1 MKKKS
6 KIFIGCLVLLAMV
19 LCISFY
25 VKGAVMGQTEL
36 TVSSITANVNDEN
49 VIVPIKIENN
59 RGICGMQLT
68 ISYDKNLVLK
78 DVASSTALSSLS
90 MTPPGDFS
98 QNPIIILWDG
108 MEADSSNGEVVLL
121 TFSNPKK
128 VGSYDIGASYE
139 EGDIIDNSLQPI
151 EVKITN
157 GSITIED
164 NSSETETTQN
174 ICEKDGHK
182 GGTATCVKKAV
193 CIVCGKAYGNVNK
206 LNHTGKT
213 EVRNAKKATCKSAGY
228 TGDTYCKDCGAK
240 LKTGK
245 KITINHTW
253 SAWKTTKSAT
263 VLAKGS
269 KYRTCKVCKKKETQ
283 SIAKLKPTI
292 KLSAT
297 KKTIKKKKSYTL
309 AISKLA
315 KGDFVK
321 SVTSSNKKIATVK
334 KVTKTKYSIK
344 ATSKKG
350 KATIKVTLASG
361 KKATCAVTVK

>member
-1 MKKKS
+1 MKKKF
-6 KIFIGCLVLLAMV
+6 KILIGCLVLLVMV
-19 LCISFY
+19 FCISFY

-36 TVSSITANVNDEN
+36 AVSSITANVNDEN
-49 VIVPIKIENN
+49 VIVPIKVENN
-59 RGICGMQLT
+59 KGICGMQLT
-68 ISYDKNLVLK
+68 ISYDNNLVLK
-78 DVASSTALSSLS
+78 DVASSTALSCLS

-98 QNPIIILWDG
+98 QNPVTILWDG
-108 MEADSSNGEVVLL
+108 IEADSSNGEIVLL
-121 TFSNPKK
+121 TFENPKK
-128 VGSYDIGASYE
+128 IGNYDIIASFE
-139 EGDIIDNSLQPI
+139 EGDIVDNNLQPI
-151 EVKITN
+151 KIKLTN
-157 GSITIED
+157 GSIIIKD
-164 NSSETETTQN
+164 NSSETETTQD

-193 CIVCGKAYGNVNK
+193 CTVCGKEYGTINK
-206 LNHTGKT
+206 SNHTGKT
-213 EVRNAKKATCKSAGY
+213 EVRNAKKATCKSPGY
-228 TGDTYCKDCGAK
+228 TYCKDCGTK

-263 VLAKGS
+263 ALVKGS

-283 SIAKLKPTI
+283 PIEKLKPTI

-309 AISKLA
+309 VISKLA
-315 KGDFVK
+315 KGDSVK

-334 KVTKTKYSIK
+334 KVSKTQYSIK

-350 KATIKVTLASG
+350 KVTIKVILASG